1 MANSAGTDQVPALFA
16 MVEDELEQRLGSGSI
31 YSGLTVTTT
40 LNIGVQRAA
49 EGAYAAGFDPGGLE
63 ADEAGR
69 RPTGALV
76 ALDPGTGGVRAV
88 VGGPDG
94 EQINL
99 AADNRRQPGSTFKLF
114 ALAAW
119 LEQGRSADSYFDAP
133 AVYTIPNLG
142 DGQDYEVHNYGGSGH
157 GEMSLRDATWQS
169 VNTVYAQVW
178 EQVGSPAFID
188 AARAAGIDADL
199 PAGDP
204 SLVLG
209 TPAVSPLEVAEAF
222 NTFAAGGV
230 HHEPYVVEEI
240 RRGDEVIYTRPRRE
254 ERAFSTRTAAHVSDV
269 LRGVVEAGTGT
280 AAQIGRPAA
289 GKTGTTQ
296 DYRDA
301 FEGARHEVAP
311 DRRRQAAA
319 RVAARHGVV
328 GVAMAHP
335 DHGGQVGGVAGEPGV
350 AVVLRGAGL
359 AGRRASDLRRGA
371 GAGLHDAAQHV
382 ADVRRRAGGEG
393 PFLAPRP
400 RVDHLVA
407 ATDLLDDVGL
417 VVDAAGREGVEG
429 LGHLQGADRRG
440 AEHQRRVA
448 GGKVRVD
455 AGGAGG
461 VDEGRRA
468 DLLPDLGVD
477 GVDRLPGGVAQAHL
491 AVAGATVVV
500 HLIVLAAAQVRDG
513 VDRRGV
519 EVAVRRPALLQPRGQ
534 GEELEG

>member
-188 AARAAGIDADL
+188 AARAAG
-199 PAGDP
+199 
-204 SLVLG
+204 
-209 TPAVSPLEVAEAF
+209 
-222 NTFAAGGV
+222 
-230 HHEPYVVEEI
+230 
-240 RRGDEVIYTRPRRE
+240 
-254 ERAFSTRTAAHVSDV
+254 
-269 LRGVVEAGTGT
+269 
-280 AAQIGRPAA
+280 
-289 GKTGTTQ
+289 
-296 DYRDA
+296 
-301 FEGARHEVAP
+301 
-311 DRRRQAAA
+311 
-319 RVAARHGVV
+319 
-328 GVAMAHP
+328 
-335 DHGGQVGGVAGEPGV
+335 
-350 AVVLRGAGL
+350 
-359 AGRRASDLRRGA
+359 
-371 GAGLHDAAQHV
+371 
-382 ADVRRRAGGEG
+382 
-393 PFLAPRP
+393 
-400 RVDHLVA
+400 
-407 ATDLLDDVGL
+407 
-417 VVDAAGREGVEG
+417 REGVEG

-477 GVDRLPGGVAQAHL
+477 GVDRRPGSGWCRPPERRSSCPPTCPAP
-491 AVAGATVVV
+491 AT
-500 HLIVLAAAQVRDG
+500 RPG
-513 VDRRGV
+513 RR
-519 EVAVRRPALLQPRGQ
+519 A
-534 GEELEG
+534 